1 MPLTPHALAALALTI
16 CALILFSRERIPLE
30 YSATAILVTI
40 VMAFELFPLT
50 GPVPLRGAHFLEG
63 FGNDALITICLLL
76 ILARGVEV
84 SGGLR
89 PIGRLLTRIWLFNRV
104 IALLVTLVI
113 AAFVSAFANNTPIV
127 VMLLPILVG
136 VAHRTNVSTS
146 KILMPVGFATIIGGM
161 STTIGTSTNLLV
173 VSVSEELGLERLQMF
188 DFTLPAVLAAGA
200 GILDRPSLLAGT
212 KPRIFDSVVTIEEDS
227 PIVGQTLSDV
237 MQKMSGQIRLTRIER
252 GESLELVRLPT
263 STLKAGDRLHFR
275 GSPEDIKATLGRRG
289 SPTSNWLKWSLPG
302 THRCTA
308 GD

>member
-113 AAFVSAFANNTPIV
+113 AAFVSAF
-127 VMLLPILVG
+127 
-136 VAHRTNVSTS
+136 

-200 GILDRPSLLAGT
+200 GILRPAVAARRHQAAHL
-212 KPRIFDSVVTIEEDS
+212 R
-227 PIVGQTLSDV
+227 
-237 MQKMSGQIRLTRIER
+237 
-252 GESLELVRLPT
+252 
-263 STLKAGDRLHFR
+263 
-275 GSPEDIKATLGRRG
+275 LGRDDRG
-289 SPTSNWLKWSLPG
+289 RQPDRRADAV
-302 THRCTA
+302 RCHA
-308 GD
+308 EDERPDPLDPH